1 MTKIGENSLDFY
13 ADERWQEVKKASA
26 EHSFFHWDL
35 EFLDIFYG
43 EDGKR
48 SENPGF
54 DAVVGNPPWD
64 ILKPDVE
71 EFFSIFYD
79 LEHSEKFRQLTKMK
93 KNEFV
98 RDKLKNEEIRK
109 QWEKYN
115 ENFKKQS
122 QYFVNAYSFQISII
136 NGKKQSSDINLYKL
150 FLERSHQIVV
160 LDGLCGMVIPSGV
173 YSDLGTRGL
182 RKMLFENTRIK
193 SLYSFINKKG
203 IFEGVHRQF
212 KFCILVFRQG
222 GATKK
227 FLASFYLE
235 DIVKLKTLNHDAFEF
250 DLDLIQSSSP
260 TALSIIECKNKT
272 ESGIVKKLYQN
283 PTLSSNEWDLQAR
296 SEFHMTNDSG
306 LFHTTK
312 VGLPLYEGK
321 MIYQF
326 SNTLSQPT
334 YYISKEK
341 GDAHLHEKER
351 RRIKKKTTNL
361 IQPQLDYQ
369 HYRLVW
375 RDVTNAVDRRTLI
388 STIVPPNVFLG
399 NTLSY
404 ILPIV
409 FDGAKY
415 VRSISDEETAYLCG
429 MLNSFP
435 VDFILRHRVNL
446 HVSIF
451 HMMELPIPKF
461 DERNDF
467 HKIICTNTA
476 KLICTSSHF
485 DGLKNRVNIE
495 DGETDAKK
503 RLQLQA
509 QINATSCKIYG
520 VGRDELKFILE
531 YFRVEDDQLKEKVL
545 NEFDLIRP
553 YA

>member
-1 MTKIGENSLDFY
+1 MAKISENSLDFFAQGSIWPEIKRVAREY
-13 ADERWQEVKKASA
+13 
-26 EHSFFHWDL
+26 SFFHWNL
-35 EFLDIFYG
+35 EFPDIFYG
-43 EDGKR
+43 EDGMEKK
-48 SENPGF
+48 NPGF

-71 EFFSIFYD
+71 EFFSILYD
-79 LEHSEKFRQLTKMK
+79 QEHSEKFRHLTKIMK
-93 KNEFV
+93 DVFVKTKLENEI
-98 RDKLKNEEIRK
+98 IRN
-109 QWEKYN
+109 QWEQYN

-122 QYFVNAYSFQISII
+122 KYFNGDAYSFQTSII

-150 FLERSHQIVV
+150 FLEKSHQIVV
-160 LDGLCGMVIPSGV
+160 LNGLCGMVIPSGI
-173 YSDLGTRGL
+173 YSDLGTYGL
-182 RKMLFENTRIK
+182 RKMLFENARIK

-212 KFCILVFRQG
+212 KFCILVFHQG
-222 GATKK
+222 GTTKK

-235 DIVKLKTLNHDAFEF
+235 DIAKLKTLNRDAFEF

-272 ESGIVKKLYQN
+272 ESGILKKLYRN
-283 PTLSSNEWDLQAR
+283 PTLSSSMWNLQAR
-296 SEFHMTNDSG
+296 REFDMTNDSG
-306 LFHTTK
+306 LFCTTK
-312 VGLPLYEGK
+312 DGLPLYEGK

-334 YYISKEK
+334 YHISKKE
-341 GDAHLHEKER
+341 GVAHLWEKEMK
-351 RRIKKKTTNL
+351 RIKKKNTKS
-361 IQPQLDYQ
+361 IQPQLDYL

-375 RDVTNAVDRRTLI
+375 RDVTNAVDRRTMI

-404 ILPIV
+404 IRPIA
-409 FDGAKY
+409 FNESKY
-415 VRSISDEETAYLCG
+415 IRSISHKETVYLCG

-451 HMMELPIPKF
+451 HMMELPIPRF
-461 DERNDF
+461 DECNDF

-476 KLICTSSHF
+476 KLICTSNHF
-485 DGLKNRVNIE
+485 DDLKNVVNIE
-495 DGETDAKK
+495 DGETDVKK
-503 RLQLQA
+503 RLHLQA
-509 QINATSCKIYG
+509 QINVASCKIYD
-520 VGRDELKFILE
+520 VDRDELRFILK

-545 NEFDLIRP
+545 NEFDVIS
-553 YA
+553 